1 MAWWAPHHHDGDD
14 EAVRMK
20 RKEGLISSITTFHN
34 ETRRAFTVP
43 RRGRSWLEVLLW
55 IHTHPLTISLA
66 HTHAH
71 TNTHG
76 RFKVQEHLN
85 THVMGHNAI
94 AYKTEGH
101 FSFNRIRPNRSW
113 WECGRREVISECG
126 EWRGGGGVCGSIE
139 RECVCACEWAQRLFH
154 LEVVCGGKVRHHG
167 HDRILVEDPII
178 VTPTFPHPAAAPRG
192 CWVCLRPVEGT
203 TRVCVCG
210 GGGDGRRF

>member
-1 MAWWAPHHHDGDD
+1 MWVPNAGRKCQPVAWWAPHHHDGDD

-126 EWRGGGGVCGSIE
+126 EWRAGGGVCGSIE
-139 RECVCACEWAQRLFH
+139 RVCVCACEWAQRCDDYFTLR
-154 LEVVCGGKVRHHG
+154 LYA
-167 HDRILVEDPII
+167 VEKFATMDMIEFLLKIPS
-178 VTPTFPHPAAAPRG
+178 
-192 CWVCLRPVEGT
+192 
-203 TRVCVCG
+203 
-210 GGGDGRRF
+210 